1 MAKGKEELIG
11 RAVVDADFRKR
22 LLADPEGV
30 IAAEGYEIDAELLEQ
45 IKNVDPEAA
54 EAAAGAVDGEFGDRK
69 AAA

>member
-1 MAKGKEELIG
+1 MAKGKQELIG

-30 IAAEGYEIDAELLEQ
+30 IQAEGYEVGPEVIEQ
-45 IKNVDPEAA
+45 IKSMDPAAAESAAKGLTSEAA
-54 EAAAGAVDGEFGDRK
+54 RK